1 MTEPTDA
8 EIDALLRPFYESD
21 DAAEMAKYDDRLTAR
36 AVLAK
41 FGTPAFVGVEP
52 YAQHAIWH
60 VRDGDRGWD
69 QYHDSSDPMPLGWDG
84 DAPDEVID
92 LYTAA
97 QAQAGAVP
105 LTDIRKAALD
115 LYMPPF
121 RHEHGYIRDANHQ
134 MVADDARSEGSGLIA
149 SRIRGWGRIQYL
161 DKPEQRAAA
170 LQDEVAEM
178 VAEALNTYWAA
189 HGIKGG
195 QHEI

>member
-1 MTEPTDA
+1 MTEPTDS
-8 EIDALLRPFYESD
+8 EIL
-21 DAAEMAKYDDRLTAR
+21 DAADDFRSQYMHGGITFDEFDSIGFAR

-41 FGTPAFVGVEP
+41 WGTPQP
-52 YAQHAIWH
+52 
-60 VRDGDRGWD
+60 
-69 QYHDSSDPMPLGWDG
+69 
-84 DAPDEVID
+84 
-92 LYTAA
+92 T

-134 MVADDARSEGSGLIA
+134 MVADDALSEGSGLIA

-195 QHEI
+195 QHDL